1 MNIGQ
6 YNPYRSRCCSLLMI
20 MNLSNSRDPC
30 RFVMDPRPATLLNI
44 LRKED
49 DDETLKF
56 DIVTLMGKN
65 MGLQSVILV

>member
-1 MNIGQ
+1 
-6 YNPYRSRCCSLLMI
+6 MI